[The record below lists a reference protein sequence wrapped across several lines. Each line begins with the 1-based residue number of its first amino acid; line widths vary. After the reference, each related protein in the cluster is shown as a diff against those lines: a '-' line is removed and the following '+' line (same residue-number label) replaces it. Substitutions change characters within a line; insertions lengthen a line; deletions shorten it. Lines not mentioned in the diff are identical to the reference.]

1 MDLKINSSINFQ
13 RRLKPKEEGEYSAV
27 LKEAKEK
34 VGNKGKSILIV
45 PTSSLPQEKQNNTGV
60 GTLNTQES
68 EKFFDFAKKYWGIN
82 EVQIQPVGQYHGWNG
97 KYPIYSGTSMDLGNH
112 MIDIKSHCTKEE
124 FEELVKANNDCR
136 TVNYPN
142 IVEKYSKQ
150 EEILRKVYARE
161 KLNSEFAKFKAEN
174 SKMLEPKALYR
185 ALAEINHTHN
195 YKFWNE
201 TDKNLYSLPKVERD
215 KRIAEVYKLKENEI
229 DFYKFKQFLAEN
241 DLKKAKEKLN
251 QKGLKLDG
259 DMICGLSFDEVWS
272 HPNAFLKGQIMKWDL
287 PALNLDSKE
296 AEQLIREKVNVYA
309 KRFDGLRID
318 AAWTYVEPL
327 NKDYGD
333 KILNII
339 DDEVKKVKGAD
350 FDLHNV
356 MHEFAASAEDFNIYK
371 NGELRPYIKD
381 RVQIYTSDWL
391 SEDWGSNK
399 SFLERGWKPENFV
412 VGVTNHDSEPIKIKE
427 AQAEVL
433 SKILGIPK
441 DKLMNESEFIK
452 AKFAEPMTAYNNMLY
467 FRDALA
473 LKGDRISADFEE
485 SYFKNLESGK
495 GFNPMDALEKSFRAK
510 GLDKT
515 EPELYRKI
523 VKYRKILE
531 GKQSSYW
538 KIAVIATC
546 AGILISAGL
555 LLLKKDNI
563 GHCEKQ

>member
-412 VGVTNHDSEPIKIKE
+412 VGATNHDSEPIKIKE

-563 GHCEKQ
+563 AHCEKQ

>member
-412 VGVTNHDSEPIKIKE
+412 VGATNHDSEPIKIK
-427 AQAEVL
+427 VL

-563 GHCEKQ
+563 AHCEKQ

>member
-1 MDLKINSSINFQ
+1 M
-13 RRLKPKEEGEYSAV
+13 
-27 LKEAKEK
+27 
-34 VGNKGKSILIV
+34 
-45 PTSSLPQEKQNNTGV
+45 
-60 GTLNTQES
+60 
-68 EKFFDFAKKYWGIN
+68 
-82 EVQIQPVGQYHGWNG
+82 
-97 KYPIYSGTSMDLGNH
+97 M
-112 MIDIKSHCTKEE
+112 
-124 FEELVKANNDCR
+124 
-136 TVNYPN
+136 
-142 IVEKYSKQ
+142 
-150 EEILRKVYARE
+150 
-161 KLNSEFAKFKAEN
+161 
-174 SKMLEPKALYR
+174 
-185 ALAEINHTHN
+185 
-195 YKFWNE
+195 
-201 TDKNLYSLPKVERD
+201 
-215 KRIAEVYKLKENEI
+215 
-229 DFYKFKQFLAEN
+229 
-241 DLKKAKEKLN
+241 
-251 QKGLKLDG
+251 
-259 DMICGLSFDEVWS
+259 CGLSFDEVWS
-272 HPNAFLKGQIMKWDL
+272 HPNAFLKGQTMKWDL

-333 KILNII
+333 KILNFI

-371 NGELRPYIKD
+371 NGKLRPYIKD
-381 RVQIYTSDWL
+381 RVQVYTSDWL

-538 KIAVIATC
+538 KIAAIATC

-563 GHCEKQ
+563 DHCEKQ

>member
-174 SKMLEPKALYR
+174 SKILEPKALYR

-412 VGVTNHDSEPIKIKE
+412 VGATNHDSEPIKIKE

-485 SYFKNLESGK
+485 SYFQNLESGK